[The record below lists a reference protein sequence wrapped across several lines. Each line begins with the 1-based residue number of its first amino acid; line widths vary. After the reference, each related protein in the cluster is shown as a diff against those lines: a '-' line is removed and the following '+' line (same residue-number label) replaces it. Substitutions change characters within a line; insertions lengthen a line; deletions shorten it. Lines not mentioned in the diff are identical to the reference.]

1 MSCPTVTGKTIGEN
15 IAGAAVKD
23 REVIRPIENPCYS
36 EGGIAVLW
44 GNLAPASAVVKQGAV
59 APEMLRHTGPARV
72 FEREEDAVEAV
83 LKGRIVKGDV
93 VVIRYEGPKGGPGMR
108 EMLSATAAIMG
119 VNLGK
124 DVALVTDG
132 RFSGAT
138 HGACVGHVSPEA
150 AEGGPIA
157 IVQDGD
163 IIEIDIPNRR
173 LNASDWT
180 MGRSNGA

>member
-1 MSCPTVTGKTIGEN
+1 MQDLYRAGGISAVMMELTRLHAIDLGCPTVTGKTIGEN

-23 REVIRPIENPCYS
+23 REVIRPIEDPCFP

-93 VVIRYEGPKGGPGMR
+93 DGHSLRRSKGRTGYAGDAFGHG
-108 EMLSATAAIMG
+108 SHYG
-119 VNLGK
+119 GK
-124 DVALVTDG
+124 S
-132 RFSGAT
+132 R
-138 HGACVGHVSPEA
+138 
-150 AEGGPIA
+150 
-157 IVQDGD
+157 
-163 IIEIDIPNRR
+163 
-173 LNASDWT
+173 
-180 MGRSNGA
+180 